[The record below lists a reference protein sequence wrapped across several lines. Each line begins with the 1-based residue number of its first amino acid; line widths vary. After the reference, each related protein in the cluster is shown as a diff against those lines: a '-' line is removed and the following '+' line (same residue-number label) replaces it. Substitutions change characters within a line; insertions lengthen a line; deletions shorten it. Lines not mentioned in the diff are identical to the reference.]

1 MFCKD
6 NTKINLLQS
15 IMSSICGTLRL
26 LLIHLTLYD
35 PGGGGFKSPSLRVFA
50 LTHLSLEL
58 HYCTLGAF
66 PKK

>member
-35 PGGGGFKSPSLRVFA
+35 RGGGGFKSPSLRVFCPHA
-50 LTHLSLEL
+50 FKFGA
-58 HYCTLGAF
+58 TLLYVGDF
-66 PKK
+66 S